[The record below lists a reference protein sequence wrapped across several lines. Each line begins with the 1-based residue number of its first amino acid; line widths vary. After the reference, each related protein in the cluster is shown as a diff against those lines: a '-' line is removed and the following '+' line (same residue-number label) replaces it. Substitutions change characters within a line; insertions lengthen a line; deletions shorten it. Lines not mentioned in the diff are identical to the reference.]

1 MILHGVTSNDDAGGP
16 DSYFRATLP
25 ADQEYLLEIRDHLG
39 KGGPNYTY
47 RVEFTPVVP
56 KLSVTIPKTDIF
68 GYSQDRQTI
77 PVPRGNRYATLMVA
91 NRADFGGPLVFGHEN
106 LPKGL
111 TMHADQLHP
120 SVNVMPV
127 VFEAAAD
134 APVAGTLAQLNAKHA
149 DPNTKIGGGFL
160 QPVMLVAQGNVG
172 VFWKHDLERAAV
184 AVTQEVPFKIS
195 IIEPKAPLV
204 QNGSVNLKIV
214 AERKDGFKA
223 PIVLQNLFNPPGV
236 GSAAN
241 ATIPEGQNEVLYPF
255 NANGGAAVGKWK
267 IAIIAQAT
275 LPPVASATP
284 PVANAPGPPSS
295 PGGPVWVSSQ
305 LATLEIAAP
314 YVAFTM
320 ERDAVE
326 QGKETELGVKVQV
339 NAAFEGPA
347 KVKLV
352 GLPHLVTAPEMDIT
366 KDTKEFAFKVKT
378 DPKSPPGQHKNLFC
392 QVVVTHQ
399 GEPVFHNVGYSELRI
414 DPPPPPKPMA
424 AAAPPPM
431 PQAAKPP
438 ETAKPPEKRLTRLEK
453 LRLEQEEREKAGKPP
468 EKK

>member
-1 MILHGVTSNDDAGGP
+1 MRV
-16 DSYFRATLP
+16 TLP

-47 RVEFTPVVP
+47 RVEFTPVTP

-111 TMHADQLHP
+111 TMHADQMHP

-149 DPNTKIGGGFL
+149 DPNTKIAGGFL

-172 VFWKHDLERAAV
+172 VFWKHDLDRAAV

-204 QNGSVNLKIV
+204 QNGSMNLRIV
-214 AERKDGFKA
+214 AERKDGFKG

-241 ATIPEGQNEVLYPF
+241 ATIPEGQSEVLYPF

-267 IAIIAQAT
+267 IAIIGQAT
-275 LPPVASATP
+275 LPAVAATPPAANANP
-284 PVANAPGPPSS
+284 PVANAPGS

-314 YVAFTM
+314 FVAFNM
-320 ERDAVE
+320 DRQAVE
-326 QGKETELGVKVQV
+326 QGKETDIHCKVQL
-339 NAAFEGPA
+339 NAPFEGAA

-366 KDTKEFAFKVKT
+366 KETKEFTFKVKT

-392 QVVVTHQ
+392 QVVVTQ
-399 GEPVFHNVGYSELRI
+399 NGEPVFHNVGYSELRI
-414 DPPPPPKPMA
+414 DPPPPPKPTA
-424 AAAPPPM
+424 AAAPAPM

-438 ETAKPPEKRLTRLEK
+438 EPAKAPEKRLTRLEK